1 MPLDME
7 WTLQFI
13 HLYPDTY
20 VTCWTSENIWGCD
33 PCLRIELGDLQGLL
47 QDLQWTYKVHF
58 PSEPLQ
64 KASGRETKSMSHL
77 LLE

>member
-33 PCLRIELGDLQGLL
+33 PCLRIELGE
-47 QDLQWTYKVHF
+47 TYKVHF